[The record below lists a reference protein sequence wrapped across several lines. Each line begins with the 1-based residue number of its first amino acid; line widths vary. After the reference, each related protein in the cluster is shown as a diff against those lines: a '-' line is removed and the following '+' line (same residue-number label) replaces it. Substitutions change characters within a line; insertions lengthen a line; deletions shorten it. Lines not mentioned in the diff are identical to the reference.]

1 MKHPKISIIMPCY
14 NQAQYL
20 DEALQSVLGQTYS
33 NWECIIVNDGSTDNT
48 ASIVKGWLTR
58 DKRLGYFEQENK
70 GVSNARNTGI
80 ANSEGEFILP
90 LDADDKISSDYLQLA
105 LDEFVK
111 NPDLKIV
118 YCNAK
123 KFGKESGIWDLPPF
137 SYANLAKENVIF
149 SSAIFKKDDWKRIG
163 GYDENM
169 DKGLEDWEFWIAL
182 IKNGGEVK
190 KIDDFCFFYRTKIE
204 SRNKNMLQNEF
215 KELENYLSI
224 KHAAFFVN
232 EVGSFPFLFKKIEKI
247 TKEHHKLLN
256 SKRFVLDLFCKT
268 FLGFSILKN
277 KNKR

>member
-1 MKHPKISIIMPCY
+1 MNSKVSIIVPCY
-14 NQAQYL
+14 NQAQFL
-20 DEALQSVLGQTYS
+20 DEALQSVLDQTYS
-33 NWECIIVNDGSTDNT
+33 NWECFIVNDGSTDDT
-48 ASIVKGWLTR
+48 ASIVKDWLTK
-58 DKRLGYFEQENK
+58 DKRFCYLEQENK
-70 GVSNARNTGI
+70 GVSNARNSGI
-80 ANSEGEFILP
+80 ARSEGEFILP
-90 LDADDKISSDYLQLA
+90 LDADDKISSNYFQLA

-123 KFGKESGIWDLPPF
+123 KFGEESGVWTLPPF

-149 SSAIFKKDDWKRIG
+149 SSALYKKDDWKRIG

-190 KIDDFCFFYRTKIE
+190 KIKNFCFFYRIKGA
-204 SRNKNMLQNEF
+204 SRNKKLNKNEF
-215 KELENYLSI
+215 TELENYLSV

-232 EVGSFPFLFKKIEKI
+232 ELGSFPILSKKIEKI
-247 TKEHHKLLN
+247 SKEHHKLLK

-268 FLGFSILKN
+268 FLGFSILKRK
-277 KNKR
+277 KNK